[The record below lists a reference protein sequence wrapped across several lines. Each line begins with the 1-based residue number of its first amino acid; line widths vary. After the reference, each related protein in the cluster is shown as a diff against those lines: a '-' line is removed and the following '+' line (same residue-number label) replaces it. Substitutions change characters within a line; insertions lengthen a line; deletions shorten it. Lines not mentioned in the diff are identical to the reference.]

1 MVGRKDKGAFLSG
14 RGPINTVGEAT
25 ARMGEGSGPDE
36 ERIRAGSQ
44 FQFMVGLNFME
55 CDLGAEL
62 GESGGKERFALL
74 GVEGAFDQV
83 SGVGTRK
90 ARGIDGD
97 IDSFMKR
104 GSKKGK
110 ALQVIPMGVGEQKSK
125 GTATF
130 LGPIQSGLA
139 QARTRIDDEKVV
151 FAPGE
156 TEAGGV
162 PAKFMG
168 WNCGSGWGR
177 DASSGTP
184 EV

>member
-1 MVGRKDKGAFLSG
+1 
-14 RGPINTVGEAT
+14 
-25 ARMGEGSGPDE
+25 
-36 ERIRAGSQ
+36 
-44 FQFMVGLNFME
+44 
-55 CDLGAEL
+55 LGAEL
-62 GESGGKERFALL
+62 GESSGKKRFALL

-83 SGVGTRK
+83 PGVGTRK

-110 ALQVIPMGVGEQKSK
+110 ALQVIPMGVGEEK
-125 GTATF
+125 GKGAVTF

-156 TEAGGV
+156 TKAGCV

-168 WNCGSGWGR
+168 RNCGSGWSR

>member
-1 MVGRKDKGAFLSG
+1 MKG
-14 RGPINTVGEAT
+14 
-25 ARMGEGSGPDE
+25 
-36 ERIRAGSQ
+36 
-44 FQFMVGLNFME
+44 
-55 CDLGAEL
+55 
-62 GESGGKERFALL
+62 
-74 GVEGAFDQV
+74 
-83 SGVGTRK
+83 
-90 ARGIDGD
+90 
-97 IDSFMKR
+97 

-110 ALQVIPMGVGEQKSK
+110 SLQVIPMGVGEQKGK
-125 GTATF
+125 GAATF

-168 WNCGSGWGR
+168 WNCESGWSR

>member
-1 MVGRKDKGAFLSG
+1 
-14 RGPINTVGEAT
+14 
-25 ARMGEGSGPDE
+25 
-36 ERIRAGSQ
+36 
-44 FQFMVGLNFME
+44 MVGLNFME
-55 CDLGAEL
+55 RDLGAEL

-110 ALQVIPMGVGEQKSK
+110 ALQVIPMGVGEQKGK
-125 GTATF
+125 GAATF

-156 TEAGGV
+156 TEARGV

>member
-1 MVGRKDKGAFLSG
+1 
-14 RGPINTVGEAT
+14 
-25 ARMGEGSGPDE
+25 
-36 ERIRAGSQ
+36 
-44 FQFMVGLNFME
+44 MVGLNFME

-62 GESGGKERFALL
+62 GESGGKKRFALL

-83 SGVGTRK
+83 SGVSTGK
-90 ARGIDGD
+90 AGR
-97 IDSFMKR
+97 IDSDVDSVMKC

-110 ALQVIPMGVGEQKSK
+110 SLNVIPMGVGEKK
-125 GTATF
+125 GEGAVTF

-139 QARTRIDDEKVV
+139 QARTRIYDEKVV

-156 TEAGGV
+156 TEARGV

-168 WNCGSGWGR
+168 WNCRSGWGR
-177 DASSGTP
+177 DAPASTP